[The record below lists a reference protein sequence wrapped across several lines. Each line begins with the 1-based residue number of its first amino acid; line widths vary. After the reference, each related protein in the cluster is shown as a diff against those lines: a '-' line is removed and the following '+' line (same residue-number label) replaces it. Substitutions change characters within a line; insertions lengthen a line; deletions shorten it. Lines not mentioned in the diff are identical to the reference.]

1 MTLDKEDLDDRQR
14 HLLDVLTREFE
25 EALLL
30 GTASGTALYQR
41 LRQHLTANWATEAD
55 LSSGPGSFVRSQPG
69 TEDPNALCFH
79 ARG

>member
-41 LRQHLTANWATEAD
+41 LRQQLGNRGRFEFRTGQ
-55 LSSGPGSFVRSQPG
+55 LRSQP
-69 TEDPNALCFH
+69 TRH
-79 ARG
+79 